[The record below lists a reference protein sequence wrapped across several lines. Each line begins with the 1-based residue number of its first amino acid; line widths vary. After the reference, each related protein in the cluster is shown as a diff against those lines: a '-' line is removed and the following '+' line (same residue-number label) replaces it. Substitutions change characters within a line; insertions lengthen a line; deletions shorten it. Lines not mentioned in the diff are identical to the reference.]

1 MKKIILTI
9 IMGMFLITL
18 VGAVEQT
25 NFTGGEMGSFNTV
38 IIQLLMSFTIFIP
51 IIIVYAILGLF
62 MRGGS
67 YYVNPWVVIIIGS
80 VAILI
85 SIFLGPVIIE
95 SITGEI
101 FN

>member
-9 IMGMFLITL
+9 IMGMFLISL
-18 VGAVEQT
+18 VGAVENT
-25 NFTGGEMGSFNTV
+25 NFTEGEMGSFNVV

-51 IIIVYAILGLF
+51 IIIVFAILGF
-62 MRGGS
+62 FYMGGN
-67 YYVNPWVVIIIGS
+67 YYTNPWYVLIIGG

-85 SIFLGPVIIE
+85 SIFLGPVVIK
-95 SITGEI
+95 SIAENI